1 MPTFHTLLKL
11 AQELLNFKGHSDSKD
26 LFGLAALLLSS
37 LVLSEAR
44 VILLFIRMQQDGK
57 IL

>member
-11 AQELLNFKGHSDSKD
+11 AQELLNFKVHSDSKD
-26 LFGLAALLLSS
+26 LFDLAAFLPSS